1 MLYGSSNTFT
11 YAMSGSALQTA
22 SQQPG
27 PTAEPQLAPYGSAV
41 YLYFDKA
48 PGTPPFFFDKFS
60 VLPNADQTAS
70 ARIYSGHLTY
80 EGGSRDITYSEADD
94 MTNGRPVN
102 FTIVPSGHSLPA
114 NIYSLT
120 LMLNLYGSPSALYF
134 ENQYGPDDRGSEIS
148 ADLLKGYYGTY
159 EGYNYQG
166 TYVWLPYQSSTSTP
180 IHPVTYYQQAGS
192 THTLQIRTTPY
203 AVPNV

>member
-22 SQQPG
+22 NQQPG
-27 PTAEPQLAPYGSAV
+27 PTAEPQLAPYGSAIS
-41 YLYFDKA
+41 LFLEKDA
-48 PGTPPFFFDKFS
+48 GTPPFFFDKFQ
-60 VLPNADQTAS
+60 VLPRTDQTAS

-80 EGGSRDITYSEADD
+80 AGGSRDITYSEADD

-102 FTIVPSGHSLPA
+102 FTIVPSGQSLHA

-120 LMLNLYGSPSALYF
+120 LKLNLYGSPSALYF
-134 ENQYGPDDRGSEIS
+134 ENQYGPDDRGQQVS
-148 ADLLKGYYGTY
+148 AHMSKTYGGTY

-166 TYVWLPYQSSTSTP
+166 YYFWLPYTASTSFPTP
-180 IHPVTYYQQAGS
+180 QQIYYQLAGN

-203 AVPNV
+203 AIPVV